1 MSYGLR
7 TNWSLS
13 QWQHR
18 LSEMFGNIN
27 KQRNPLET
35 FARVTEIAT
44 GISRGVREE
53 DKEILKK
60 FVPRF
65 LAWLLGLSTQLGIDL
80 EEAVYNSY
88 PGVCTY
94 CRLPEGCTC
103 KLKRTTDER
112 ISDPNEIEELQSRHP
127 RPTNLLEWVGM
138 FAHIYHDIN
147 KNTGRLQMLG
157 HFMEELGEVCEI
169 IRFHLTL
176 DEDLERWNVTLS
188 RTDIEKLLPQEFADL
203 FAWLCGLANSMGI
216 EIDAFMK
223 DIYQP
228 NCPECAKPV
237 CECPP
242 YHVHNA
248 LRLGAKR

>member
-13 QWQHR
+13 QWQHHV
-18 LSEMFGNIN
+18 SQMFGNVN
-27 KQRNPLET
+27 KQRSPLET
-35 FARVTEIAT
+35 FARVTEMAT

-103 KLKRTTDER
+103 KLQRTNEER
-112 ISDPNEIEELQSRHP
+112 ISNPKEIKQLQSRHP
-127 RPTNLLEWVGM
+127 RPPNLLEWVGM
-138 FAHIYHDIN
+138 FEHIYLDIN
-147 KNTGRLQMLG
+147 KNTGHLKMLG
-157 HFMEELGEVCEI
+157 HFLEELGEVCEI
-169 IRFHLTL
+169 IRFHLVK
-176 DEDLERWNVTLS
+176 DEDLERWNVTLT
-188 RTDIEKLLPQEFADL
+188 RIDIEKLLPQEFADL
-203 FAWLCGLANSMGI
+203 FAWFCGLAYTMGI

-223 DIYQP
+223 DIYQAT
-228 NCPECAKPV
+228 CPECV
-237 CECPP
+237 RTICECSA
-242 YHVHNA
+242 YRVHKS
-248 LRLGAKR
+248 LRLGVKR